1 MALYLV
7 HTNDGRTALV
17 QSRNGHR
24 AAEIVGE
31 PEVALQIRRV
41 TEAGPEG
48 ILWQS
53 HADEPDGDEEAREV
67 EITDLSDR
75 AGVRRFKNLDTG
87 SIRVEGEA
95 KPRRKSGKS
104 ED

>member
-1 MALYLV
+1 MGTGLPRSLA
-7 HTNDGRTALV
+7 
-17 QSRNGHR
+17 SRKWHCKSG
-24 AAEIVGE
+24 G
-31 PEVALQIRRV
+31 LQR
-41 TEAGPEG
+41 P
-48 ILWQS
+48 
-53 HADEPDGDEEAREV
+53 EPDGDEEAREV